1 MKIQTG
7 SRGKLGKGRAG
18 RAELIHEIPRT
29 ITLEPN
35 TEHGMRKV
43 SQVSMRLISMGL
55 MVSSLL
61 AGVARAQAPHTS
73 RQKGEEAVKVIMT
86 TSSTDP
92 VAAAGSQEPAAVTL
106 QDLVREALDRNPAIK
121 SAARQVQALRARVPQ
136 VRTLPDPVLTT
147 GWAGNLTP
155 YSVQKGDPSSYRGLN
170 LMQEI
175 PFPGKLKL
183 RGQIVDR
190 EAEAL
195 RWDLEN
201 ARRDVVAQV
210 KAAYYEYAYYH
221 KAIEIIQK
229 DQDLLGRLTKI
240 ADARYKVGM
249 GIQQDVLR
257 AQVEQSRL
265 LQRLTVLKQQE
276 RTAQVRLNTLLN
288 RDPEMPIG
296 GPIPIQKSNFPYTLE
311 EIYQMAR
318 ENDPGLKREQR
329 MIERSQLAVNL
340 ARKDYRPNFTVGYMY
355 QQRPLLPDMQGF
367 TVGIN
372 LPIFYKTKQREGVIE
387 ATEEMIGARNRLE
400 DRQNSVNFDVKQQY
414 LSAKASEELVQLYA
428 RAVVPQSSLAL
439 DSSISSYEVG
449 KLDFLSML
457 SNFQTILEYE
467 TDYYQELTN
476 FETAL
481 ARLEVLVGRELT
493 Q

>member
-1 MKIQTG
+1 MAKTAASNKGSLYFPLKAKAPRFSARWGLRMGFLALAMQVVVAGNAQTP
-7 SRGKLGKGRAG
+7 SSPPPE
-18 RAELIHEIPRT
+18 AEKAT
-29 ITLEPN
+29 
-35 TEHGMRKV
+35 KV
-43 SQVSMRLISMGL
+43 TV
-55 MVSSLL
+55 
-61 AGVARAQAPHTS
+61 
-73 RQKGEEAVKVIMT
+73 
-86 TSSTDP
+86 TSSINASTSEKGP
-92 VAAAGSQEPAAVTL
+92 GTPTATVSLE
-106 QDLVREALDRNPAIK
+106 DLIREALDRNPSIK
-121 SAARQVQALRARVPQ
+121 AAAREVLASRARVPQ

-147 GWAGNLTP
+147 GWAGNITP
-155 YSVQKGDPSSYRGLN
+155 YSVQRGDPSSYRGLN

-183 RGQIVDR
+183 RGQIADR

-221 KAIEIIQK
+221 KAIEITQK
-229 DQDLLGRLTKI
+229 DQDLLGSLTKI

-249 GIQQDVLR
+249 GIQSDVLR

-288 RDPEMPIG
+288 RDPEAPIG
-296 GPIPIQKSNFPYTLE
+296 EPPPIQKSNFPHTLE

-318 ENDPGLKREQR
+318 DNDPGLKREQR

-340 ARKDYRPNFTVGYMY
+340 ARKNYRPDFAVGYMY
-355 QQRPLLPDMQGF
+355 QQRPILPDMQGF
-367 TVGIN
+367 TVSVN

-387 ATEEMIGARNRLE
+387 ATEEMMGARDRLE
-400 DRQNSVNFDVKQQY
+400 DRQNSVNFEVKQQY
-414 LSAKASEELVQLYA
+414 LSAKASEELVQLYG
-428 RAVVPQSSLAL
+428 RALVPQSSLAL

-467 TDYYQELTN
+467 IDYYQELTN

>member
-1 MKIQTG
+1 MDKASKKLLGMAMIAAMFLTTSARGEQGADGPAVGEQLQIPLDTSQT
-7 SRGKLGKGRAG
+7 
-18 RAELIHEIPRT
+18 
-29 ITLEPN
+29 N
-35 TEHGMRKV
+35 TTKP
-43 SQVSMRLISMGL
+43 
-55 MVSSLL
+55 
-61 AGVARAQAPHTS
+61 AKPQAPP
-73 RQKGEEAVKVIMT
+73 GPVIL
-86 TSSTDP
+86 
-92 VAAAGSQEPAAVTL
+92 ETL
-106 QDLVREALDRNPAIK
+106 VSEALEKNPAIHA
-121 SAARQVQALRARVPQ
+121 AARAVLASRARVPQ

-147 GWAGNLTP
+147 GWAGNITP
-155 YSVQKGDPSSYRGLN
+155 YSVQRGDPSSYRGLN

-183 RGQIVDR
+183 RGQIADR

-195 RWDLEN
+195 QWDLEN
-201 ARRDVVAQV
+201 TRREIVAQV
-210 KAAYYEYAYYH
+210 KADYYEYAYYH

-229 DQDLLGRLTKI
+229 DQDLLGRLAKI

-265 LQRLTVLKQQE
+265 LQRLTVLNQQE

-288 RDPEMPIG
+288 RDPETPIG
-296 GPIPIQKSNFPYTLE
+296 EPTQIQKSKFPYGLE

-318 ENDPGLKREQR
+318 DNDPGLKREQR
-329 MIERSQLAVNL
+329 VIERSQLAVNL
-340 ARKDYRPNFTVGYMY
+340 ARRDYRPDFTVGYMY

-372 LPIFYKTKQREGVIE
+372 LPIFYKTKQREGAIE

-400 DRQNSVNFDVKQQY
+400 DRQNSVNFEVKQQY
-414 LSAKASEELVQLYA
+414 LSAKASEELVQLYG

-467 TDYYQELTN
+467 IDYYQELTN